1 MTLVESRKDMSDS
14 QKGIADEAISHH
26 ITSLI
31 YAPAITGNSAG
42 GYTLMLQPMIKARG
56 SMEKQKMDLSM
67 IDWLIDSR
75 LDVIR
80 LCR

>member
-31 YAPAITGNSAG
+31 YTAAITGNSAA

-56 SMEKQKMDLSM
+56 SMEKQNMGVSK
-67 IDWLIDSR
+67 IDRLIQGR
-75 LDVIR
+75 LDIIGLLR
-80 LCR
+80 